1 MTDKDLNSML
11 GNIDI
16 YLLDQILKGRFDNG
30 MKILDAG
37 CGEGRNLIYFIR
49 EGFNV
54 YGIDGNPLAIK
65 YLQTVARSINKSI
78 PEENFITGD
87 LRDIQFSDEYFD
99 VVLSSAVLHF
109 SEGKSDFQK
118 MFSELI
124 RVLKPGGILFLRMCT
139 MVGLNDLEHVSKGN
153 YKLPDGT
160 IRYLLTEE
168 ILEGLVEKYFLQY
181 LEPFKSVVVHGRRS
195 MATLVLKKAQTLD
208 FS

>member
-1 MTDKDLNSML
+1 MSVKDLNSML

-16 YLLDQILKGRFDNG
+16 YLLDQILKGRFDSG

-37 CGEGRNLIYFIR
+37 CGEGRNLIYFMR
-49 EGFNV
+49 EGFTVN
-54 YGIDGNPLAIK
+54 GIDENPLAIK

-87 LRDIQFSDEYFD
+87 LRDVQFPDEYFD

-109 SEGKSDFQK
+109 SEGESDFQM

-139 MVGLNDLEHVSKGN
+139 KVGLKNLEYVSKGT

-160 IRYLLTEE
+160 IRYILTEE
-168 ILEGLVEKYFLQY
+168 ILEGLVEKYSLQY
-181 LEPFKSVVVHGRRS
+181 LEPFKSVVVHGQRS
-195 MATLVLKKAQTLD
+195 MATLVLKKG
-208 FS
+208 